1 MPLAPMVYRKREGG
15 RRIHDHNT
23 KSRSQRKKSNNPCAL
38 PARAMSPPDTPCLP
52 KQTKRQ
58 SLRDHWRNRMSALPD
73 THSGSR
79 SGTHRCICE
88 QNRRRKSVS
97 SLLQLIPISVTE
109 KLTSCVNIPARAR
122 PFHYIGCISA
132 IPLSWKAPV
141 FPPQRR
147 LRRTRDPGGRPA
159 CIWCTPLCRR
169 WDR

>member
-1 MPLAPMVYRKREGG
+1 MTTTQRVARKE
-15 RRIHDHNT
+15 
-23 KSRSQRKKSNNPCAL
+23 KKINNPCAL
-38 PARAMSPPDTPCLP
+38 PAQAMSPPDTPCLP

-88 QNRRRKSVS
+88 GERKESQCPASYTQSDLVK
-97 SLLQLIPISVTE
+97 E
-109 KLTSCVNIPARAR
+109 KLTSCANT
-122 PFHYIGCISA
+122 PFHARLRRHTDCISA
-132 IPLSWKAPV
+132 ILLSWKAPV
-141 FPPQRR
+141 FPPQWR

-159 CIWCTPLCRR
+159 CIGCTPLCRR